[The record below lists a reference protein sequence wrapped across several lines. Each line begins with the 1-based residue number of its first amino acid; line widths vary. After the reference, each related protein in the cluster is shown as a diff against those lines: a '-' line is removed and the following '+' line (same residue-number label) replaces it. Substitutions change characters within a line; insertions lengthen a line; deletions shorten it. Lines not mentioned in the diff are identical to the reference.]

1 MGQGFLVDTNTVI
14 DYIGEK
20 LPENS
25 LELIDDL
32 EINLSVVSRIE
43 LLVWR
48 NVSDEQL
55 QVVKD
60 FIDAS
65 KVFGLDEQVILESIE
80 IRKNYRLK
88 LPDAIIAATAIVKKL
103 TLLTR
108 NIKDFERIA
117 NLNCIDPYQL

>member
-25 LELIDDL
+25 LEFIDDL

-48 NVSDEQL
+48 NVSDRQL
-55 QVVKD
+55 QVIQD

-65 KVFGLDEQVILESIE
+65 TVFGLDEEVILESIK

-88 LPDAIIAATAIVKKL
+88 LPDAIVAATAIVKKS

-108 NIKDFERIA
+108 NIKDFERVA
-117 NLNCIDPYQL
+117 NLNCIDPYHL